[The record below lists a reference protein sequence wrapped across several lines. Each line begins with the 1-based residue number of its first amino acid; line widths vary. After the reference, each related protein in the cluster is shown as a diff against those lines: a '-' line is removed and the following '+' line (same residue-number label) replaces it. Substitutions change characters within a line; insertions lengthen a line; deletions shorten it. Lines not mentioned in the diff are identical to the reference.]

1 MLWESC
7 DEAKVRREFWKMAC
21 ESGTAKFAA
30 AVTDICVRYLGLGKE
45 KSPVPAKGISTQC
58 SLFEK
63 NIVLYDKVQE
73 IYSICFWGMVK
84 D

>member
-1 MLWESC
+1 M
-7 DEAKVRREFWKMAC
+7 RREFWKMVY

-30 AVTDICVRYLGLGKE
+30 AVMDICVRYLGLE
-45 KSPVPAKGISTQC
+45 KSPVPANGISTQC

-73 IYSICFWGMVK
+73 IYYICFWGMVK